1 MSGLLVV
8 TSHPDDEAL
17 IAGGT
22 LALCAAAGIETAVVC
37 LTRGEQ
43 GPISDPALATRAEL
57 PAVRTRELQAACSEL
72 GVGWMR
78 CYRHQDGSLR
88 WSDAGAIVGQLAR
101 VFAARRPE
109 SVISFG
115 EDGLYWH
122 PDHIATFEFTRRAV
136 ADVGGDISLYRSVW
150 PQTLMPELVAE
161 LRARGLPDDLW
172 ELRPE
177 DFGGDSGD
185 GTLVLDV
192 RPVLEQKLRA
202 LRCHRTQLGSEHAFA
217 ALLPDDLA
225 ERFLGFERFARV
237 DTGAD
242 AASPLRNHD
251 GWLTGALASAV
262 ANV

>member
-1 MSGLLVV
+1 MSGLLIV
-8 TSHPDDEAL
+8 TSHPDDEVL

-22 LALCAAAGIETAVVC
+22 LALCAAAGIDTAVVC

-43 GPISDPALATRAEL
+43 GPISDPSLATRPEL
-57 PAVRTRELQAACSEL
+57 AAVRTRELQAACSEL

-78 CYRHQDGSLR
+78 CYRRRDGNLR

-101 VFAARRPE
+101 VLEARRPE

-136 ADVGGDISLYRSVW
+136 AGVGGDVSLYRSVW

-172 ELRPE
+172 ELGAE
-177 DFGGDSGD
+177 DFGGESGD
-185 GTLVLDV
+185 GALDVDV
-192 RPVLEQKLRA
+192 RPVLGRKLRA
-202 LRCHRTQLGSEHAFA
+202 LRCHRTQIGSEHAFA
-217 ALLPDDLA
+217 ALPDDLA
-225 ERFLGFERFARV
+225 ERFLGFERFAPV
-237 DTGAD
+237 DPGGN
-242 AASPLRNHD
+242 AASTSRVRD
-251 GWLTGALASAV
+251 GWLADVLASAV